1 MATVDLPTLARTI
14 ADHVAE
20 MLRENAPS
28 VGHGVEHLLLTPK
41 QVGQMAGGVSDWYVM
56 QRIRAGE
63 IKAVRVGKRWKIPV
77 EAGRRFINTRPSAL
91 SA

>member
-28 VGHGVEHLLLTPK
+28 GGHGVEHLLLTPK
-41 QVGQMAGGVSDWYVM
+41 QVGQMAGG
-56 QRIRAGE
+56 
-63 IKAVRVGKRWKIPV
+63 
-77 EAGRRFINTRPSAL
+77 
-91 SA
+91 